1 MGRGVLVCATLWLG
15 LVGLGLFS
23 CAEAAPKTNVAP
35 GASVAPGIIVDD
47 ARLSEAADE
56 PQNWLAHGGAHP
68 DWYFSSLDK
77 INVTN
82 VERLRPAWFVELD
95 TTRGQEATPLIAD
108 GEIYTTTAWS
118 RVLALDARTGK
129 VKWTFDPQ
137 VPGHAGYKSCCDVVN
152 RGPALYLGNLYI
164 STIDGRLIAL
174 NVATG
179 KLVWSVLT
187 VDPSKMYAITGA
199 PRVMQG
205 KVIIGN
211 GGGELGSRG
220 YVSAYDATDGKLLW
234 RFYTVPG
241 APGKVADGAASD
253 TALEKIALPT
263 WRGHSYESGGGGQVW
278 NAITPDPQF
287 GQIYIGTANPFPW
300 VPKYRS
306 SQPNDYLFTDSI
318 VALDARTGQYR
329 WHYQEV
335 PDDAWDYDAA
345 EDMMLLDMP
354 IAGEQRPVLMQAAK
368 DGFFYVLDRKTG
380 KLLSAAAYVDG
391 ITWARGIDKSTGR
404 PLIDPQAAYPD
415 KPFIGSPGPAGAH
428 SWRPAS
434 YDPLT
439 KLVYIPAQEATF
451 KFVAADS
458 YKFQDGVD
466 DLGVAMGAAGPQT
479 GAGAPAAAGAAT
491 ASAGATGPSTAA
503 APSPAPA
510 PPVKSAPQ
518 SPAALPPTSDFLL
531 AWDPIAQRRAW
542 KVPTVGGGGILSTAG
557 NLVFQGQHRKEIA
570 GEIVAYR
577 ADTGERLWSFSTPN
591 AMLTGPVTYSV
602 AGEQYIAVMTGAGGS
617 ADLISRGSDAT
628 FTPAVGKL
636 IVFQLDGKA
645 ALPPDPQPA
654 PPPQNV
660 NVTASTEAVGHGAA
674 LFARYC
680 SRCHARDAKSHNV
693 VPDLRRSGALADEHA
708 WKAIVIDGA
717 LESFGMISWARFLS
731 PSDAENIRA
740 YVASEAH
747 KVSAAPPAGAER

>member
-1 MGRGVLVCATLWLG
+1 MGRGLFVWPARWLGLWLG
-15 LVGLGLFS
+15 LLPGAV
-23 CAEAAPKTNVAP
+23 AAP
-35 GASVAPGIIVDD
+35 GAIVDD
-47 ARLSEAADE
+47 ARLSKAAEE

-77 INVTN
+77 IDVTN
-82 VERLRPAWFVELD
+82 VKRLRPAWFVDLD
-95 TTRGQEATPLIAD
+95 TTRGQEATPLVAD

-118 RVLALDARTGK
+118 KVLALDARTGK
-129 VKWTFDPQ
+129 VRWTFDPE

-179 KLVWSVLT
+179 KPVWSVLT
-187 VDPSKMYAITGA
+187 VDPSKMYTITGA

-220 YVSAYDATDGKLLW
+220 YVSAYDATDGTLLW

-241 APGKVADGAASD
+241 GPQKTSDGAASD
-253 TALEKIALPT
+253 AALQKIALPT
-263 WRGHSYESGGGGQVW
+263 WRGHSYGSGGGGQVW
-278 NAITPDPQF
+278 NAITPDPLF

-306 SQPNDYLFTDSI
+306 SQPNDDLFTDSI

-345 EDMMLLDMP
+345 EDMMLLELP
-354 IAGEQRPVLMQAAK
+354 IAGKERPVLMQAAK

-380 KLLSAAAYVDG
+380 KLLCATAYVDG

-404 PLIDPQAAYPD
+404 PLVDPEAAYPN

-428 SWRPAS
+428 SWRPTS

-451 KFVAADS
+451 KFVAAES
-458 YKFQDGVD
+458 YEFQDGVD
-466 DLGVAMGAAGPQT
+466 DLGVTMGTAGPAT
-479 GAGAPAAAGAAT
+479 GAGATAT
-491 ASAGATGPSTAA
+491 SIAIASTGKT
-503 APSPAPA
+503 
-510 PPVKSAPQ
+510 APQ
-518 SPAALPPTSDFLL
+518 PPATPSPTSDFLL
-531 AWDPIAQRRAW
+531 AWDPVAQRRVW

-557 NLVFQGQHRKEIA
+557 NLVFQGQHRKETA

-628 FTPAVGKL
+628 LTPAPGKL
-636 IVFQLDGKA
+636 LVFKLDGTA
-645 ALPPDPQPA
+645 VLPPDPQPA
-654 PPPQNV
+654 VPMQNV
-660 NVTASTEAVGHGAA
+660 NVTASTEAVSHGAA

-680 SRCHARDAKSHNV
+680 SRCHARDAKSRNV
-693 VPDLRRSGALADEHA
+693 VPDLRRSGALLDEQT
-708 WKAIVIDGA
+708 WKGIVIDGA
-717 LESFGMISWARFLS
+717 LENFGMISWARFLS

-747 KVSAAPPAGAER
+747 KASAATSGGPTR